1 MINKW
6 GDRKDYDAMLRVVDN
21 DNTRQT
27 LKVQSDTSVESGVD
41 EQTLEQEAILTHV
54 GEKG

>member
-1 MINKW
+1 M
-6 GDRKDYDAMLRVVDN
+6 DYDAMLRVVDN
-21 DNTRQT
+21 DNARQT